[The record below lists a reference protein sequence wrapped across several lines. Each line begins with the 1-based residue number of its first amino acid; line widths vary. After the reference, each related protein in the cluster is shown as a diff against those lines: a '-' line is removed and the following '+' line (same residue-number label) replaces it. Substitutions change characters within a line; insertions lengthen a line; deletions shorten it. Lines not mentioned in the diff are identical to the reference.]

1 MCRLGLIAALF
12 FACAAGSATAQEIA
26 MTWAYGTPGQGVGR
40 IRASRDL
47 VPAEVYVPAAYSPDW
62 FWQAWSFD
70 PDTLEART
78 TFLSAQPWSSLIRI
92 DVGDVFGDAGSEI
105 VAAYMDGTVRIHD
118 EVSRALL
125 STFQAPLNPYVRGL
139 ALADLDGAPPLEI
152 LLSTSSRLLAY
163 RGDGTFLWEIPVD
176 DGGNPAIG
184 QMDDDPQ
191 PELALF
197 DGRVVDSL
205 TLATEWQFSPYSLR
219 GVAAGDLDGDG
230 VDELLVTHGSSIE
243 ILDVRSHTVAAT
255 LTATLPRFGAML
267 VADVD
272 GDGEPE
278 LLHGDGESVV
288 SRDAATLAIE
298 WRVGAYT
305 GEPTSLALADVRGD
319 GAPLVF
325 WGVGADT
332 TGPDFVVAADF
343 RTGERVFISHDA
355 VGYVG
360 PVLAEVDGDGVDDL
374 VVASVGE
381 GGTNNTGGLYL
392 LDPETGAVRRFE
404 ALDWH
409 IHDATAALAAYDLDG
424 DGVSELFVGGQ
435 HGYLATLRAYRF
447 LPGGG
452 LETVWKADSAA
463 DGITYATLAVD
474 DFDGDGQLEIAG
486 SAAMLHSGGAPRVV
500 FYDLLS
506 GHEVADFATRFST
519 SEFLPV
525 DRDQDGVTEFVVTSP
540 DCGSLDLFARKSG
553 ELLASRDG
561 GFCAVSGD
569 AQALWAGDFNGR
581 LWRLRVGADGFAVE
595 DFWQVSARPI
605 DALTSTPEGVWFA
618 SADGIHLFRK
628 GAVVTHSPS
637 LGNGRRSSLLRR
649 PAPSPSV
656 WYAGRIAVA
665 ALTLPATITTPPA
678 PVQRAPLPASK
689 GPR

>member
-1 MCRLGLIAALF
+1 
-12 FACAAGSATAQEIA
+12 

-47 VPAEVYVPAAYSPDW
+47 APAEIYVPAAYSPDW

-78 TFLSAQPWSSLIRI
+78 TFLAAHPWSSLIRV
-92 DVGDVFGDAGSEI
+92 DVGDVVGDGGAEI
-105 VAAYMDGTVRIHD
+105 VAAYTDGTVRIHD
-118 EVSRALL
+118 EVSRALV

-139 ALADLDGAPPLEI
+139 ALADLDGALPLEV
-152 LLSTSSRLLAY
+152 LLSTSLRLLAY
-163 RGDGTFLWEIPVD
+163 RGDGTFLWELPVD
-176 DGGNPAIG
+176 SGGDPAVG

-191 PELALF
+191 IELALY

-205 TLATEWQFSPYSLR
+205 TLATEWQFSPYSVR
-219 GVAAGDLDGDG
+219 GITSGDLDGDG
-230 VDELLVTHGSSIE
+230 VDELLVTSGSSIE

-255 LTATLPRFGAML
+255 ITAALPRFGAML

-278 LLHGDGESVV
+278 LVHADGESVV
-288 SRDAATLAIE
+288 SRNAATLAIE

-319 GAPLVF
+319 ASPLVF
-325 WGVGADT
+325 WGVGADS

-343 RTGERVFISHDA
+343 RTGQRVFISHDA

-360 PVLAEVDGDGVDDL
+360 PVLAEVDGDGAPDL

-381 GGTNNTGGLYL
+381 GGTNNTSGLYL
-392 LDPETGAVRRFE
+392 LDPDTGAVRRFE

-409 IHDATAALAAYDLDG
+409 IHDATGALATHDLDG
-424 DGVSELFVGGQ
+424 DGVAELFVGGR

-447 LPGGG
+447 LPAGG
-452 LETVWKADSAA
+452 LETVWKAESVA

-474 DFDGDGQLEIAG
+474 DFDGDGRMEVAG
-486 SAAMLHSGGAPRVV
+486 SAAMLHSGGAPRVI

-506 GHEVADFATRFST
+506 GHEIADFATRFST

-525 DRDQDGVTEFVVTSP
+525 DGNGDGVAEFLVTSP
-540 DCGSLDLFARKSG
+540 DCGSLDLFAPKSG

-561 GFCAVSGD
+561 GFCAASGD

-581 LWRLRVGADGFAVE
+581 LWRLRIKGSSFVIEGS
-595 DFWQVSARPI
+595 WQVSQRPI

-618 SADGIHLFRK
+618 SANEIHLFRK
-628 GAVVTHSPS
+628 GVVVAQSAS
-637 LGNGRRSSLLRR
+637 LGSGRGSSLLRR
-649 PAPSPSV
+649 PGPSPSV

-665 ALTLPATITTPPA
+665 ALTLPATISTPPG
-678 PVQRAPLPASK
+678 PPRRSLLPAPEHK
-689 GPR
+689 R